1 MNQNE
6 MRDQVAAAMEK
17 IIKILQEE
25 DARNPGVSLEIMA
38 NLLGL
43 VLVTNNIGPDRVQ
56 RLFDTVE
63 QAAAL
68 VRAHQNKEIH

>member
-1 MNQNE
+1 MKQNE

-25 DARNPGVSLEIMA
+25 DTRTPGVSLEIMA

-43 VLVTNNIGPDRVQ
+43 VLVTNNIGPDRVK
-56 RLFDTVE
+56 RLYETVE
-63 QAAAL
+63 KAAEM
-68 VRAHQNKEIH
+68 VRAYQQGKVH

>member
-1 MNQNE
+1 MTQNE

-25 DARNPGVSLEIMA
+25 DTRTPGVSLEIMA

-43 VLVTNNIGPDRVQ
+43 VLVTNNIGPDRVK
-56 RLFDTVE
+56 RLYETVE
-63 QAAAL
+63 KAAEM
-68 VRAHQNKEIH
+68 VRAYQQGKVH

>member
-1 MNQNE
+1 MKQND

-25 DARNPGVSLEIMA
+25 DTRTPGVSLEIMA

-43 VLVTNNIGPDRVQ
+43 VLVTNNIGPDRVK
-56 RLFDTVE
+56 RLYETVE
-63 QAAAL
+63 KAAEM
-68 VRAHQNKEIH
+68 VRAYQQGRVH